1 MRRPQRD
8 DVARMRRRERGF
20 TLIEVMIAVGVLAL
34 MMVIAWGTVVQTMR
48 ANKHFGAVQ
57 DRYREARNAL
67 GKMVA
72 DIQTAYVSANEDRT
86 QQEPRTFFIGDASGD
101 INSLRFSCF
110 AHTRLYADANESDQ
124 TLVAYFSGP
133 DPFIRGQT
141 DLMRRETKRMA
152 NPQQGEKWDSV
163 AGETD
168 ILFAAA
174 SKVKITYFD
183 ARDQS
188 WKESWS
194 TQGADSGANRTPDRV
209 KISLSFVDEEGKEI
223 TLTTQAKVYMQE
235 MVQFYAN

>member
-1 MRRPQRD
+1 
-8 DVARMRRRERGF
+8 MRRRAVTTMKRRDKGF

-48 ANKHFGAVQ
+48 ANKHFGAVE

-67 GKMVA
+67 AKMVA
-72 DIQTAYVSANEDRT
+72 DIQTAYISGNEDRT

-101 INSLRFSCF
+101 IGSLRFSSF

-124 TLVAYFSGP
+124 TIVAYFSGP
-133 DPFIRGQT
+133 DPFVRGQT
-141 DLMRRETKRMA
+141 DVMRRETRRMP

-174 SKVKITYFD
+174 SKLKITYFD
-183 ARDQS
+183 NRDQS

-194 TQGADSGANRTPDRV
+194 SQGADGGANRTPDRV

-235 MVQFYAN
+235 MLQFYAN

>member
-1 MRRPQRD
+1 MSRPATRS
-8 DVARMRRRERGF
+8 RGF

-67 GKMVA
+67 GKMVS
-72 DIQTAYVSANEDRT
+72 DIQTAYISSNEDRT

-101 INSLRFSCF
+101 INALRFSCF

-124 TLVAYFSGP
+124 TIVAYFSAP

-141 DLMRRETKRMA
+141 DVMRRETRRMPS
-152 NPQQGEKWDSV
+152 PQQGEKWDNV
-163 AGETD
+163 AGESD
-168 ILFAAA
+168 ILFAGA
-174 SKVKITYFD
+174 SKMKISYFD
-183 ARDQS
+183 SRDQS

-194 TQGADSGANRTPDRV
+194 SQGADSGANRTPDRV

-223 TLTTQAKVYMQE
+223 TLTTQAKVYLQE
-235 MVQFYAN
+235 MLQFYAN